1 MPFAEASGGHQL
13 RRGRQRPKRQSKQYG
28 AKQRQIA
35 RKAWQKG
42 VDQQHGSVSASRV
55 PDLPLPARSNTRNPW
70 LILQK
75 PILLR
80 CKKFILQCEKR
91 ELI

>member
-1 MPFAEASGGHQL
+1 
-13 RRGRQRPKRQSKQYG
+13 
-28 AKQRQIA
+28 
-35 RKAWQKG
+35 
-42 VDQQHGSVSASRV
+42 VDQKHGSFSASRV
-55 PDLPLPARSNTRNPW
+55 PDLPLPARSKARNPW